1 MHKDHKSGA
10 YCPMGREVWGGLSDK
25 ESKIQRS
32 GWWYPKQR
40 MERMQ
45 WILPV
50 NTDCR
55 GFPFQSSWKAMTT
68 LGIKGEENTETIVN
82 IWWNRAVHSR
92 NSSTSGQW
100 FGQSLLTHHPE
111 EVQGK
116 DSERLMSGGPSWRFP
131 FFVWFFCV
139 CVVFFIIH
147 LLKRTNKVYDNFKH
161 KNLISFLQ
169 SSTLSD
175 T

>member
-68 LGIKGEENTETIVN
+68 LGIKGEGQKRIQRLSSTYDGTEQCIV
-82 IWWNRAVHSR
+82 
-92 NSSTSGQW
+92 STSGQW

-116 DSERLMSGGPSWRFP
+116 DSERLMSGGRFP